1 MTASASAITVLVL
14 VISGY
19 LFNLIFYPIRYF
31 SARADGQKL
40 FFMAAGT
47 GLTIGA
53 FVFLVAAF
61 LNGNTALTYAANQID
76 SAIPIPYAC
85 KLVST
90 IIFAIGLGLIL
101 NGLSILVLRGI
112 CNKETDKQIYKWLIQ
127 LFGSPRAQLL
137 RRAADDQRLVLIT
150 LKSRK
155 VYCGRILRVPV
166 DIESDSSCIEVL
178 PIFSTYRDKDT
189 LAFGRKTNY
198 PAIDVWELNQ
208 YIYTLTAFREKFCED
223 RPKISGDSGF
233 DEKLASLNEKIAE
246 ATGAIEEI
254 AKKVDPNSID
264 IEDWAKVVPIKE
276 IETLSFYD
284 AEAYDAWFD
293 SGAKMPASINMRY

>member
-1 MTASASAITVLVL
+1 MTASASAIVILVL

-19 LFNLIFYPIRYF
+19 IFNLIFYPIRYF

-53 FVFLVAAF
+53 FVFLGAGF
-61 LNGNTALTYAANQID
+61 FRNEEALVHIARQID

-90 IIFAIGLGLIL
+90 ILFAIGLGLAL
-101 NGLSILVLRGI
+101 NVLFILVLKGLFG
-112 CNKETDKQIYKWLIQ
+112 KETDKQIYKWLIQ

-137 RRAADDQRLVLIT
+137 RKAADDQRLVLIT

-166 DIESDSSCIEVL
+166 DIESESSCIEVL
-178 PIFSTYRDKDT
+178 PIFSTHRDKDT

-198 PAIDVWELNQ
+198 PAIDVLELNQ
-208 YIYTLTAFREKFCED
+208 YLYTLTAFHEKFSTS
-223 RPKISGDSGF
+223 RRKISGDSEF
-233 DEKLASLNEKIAE
+233 DERLAGLNAQIAE
-246 ATGAIEEI
+246 VTNVIEGI
-254 AKKVDPNSID
+254 AKQVDPNSID

-284 AEAYDAWFD
+284 AEAYDAWFGE
-293 SGAKMPASINMRY
+293 SKMSSEVNLRY